1 MSSKKELKAKAD
13 KKRNSEKTDE
23 TKREE
28 TWRRAINDDENK
40 RKKRAQNGYEVKK
53 EGTQE
58 DLEFDSNVLDHLIAK
73 SLLDKAKTVKAGD
86 ASKWPIIGVKKQE
99 K

>member
-1 MSSKKELKAKAD
+1 M
-13 KKRNSEKTDE
+13 
-23 TKREE
+23 
-28 TWRRAINDDENK
+28 
-40 RKKRAQNGYEVKK
+40 KK

-86 ASKWPIIGVKKQE
+86 ASKWPIIGLKKQD